1 MATIADNGVA
11 KTVVGLDNINQVLE
25 TVSENAV
32 VTVQR
37 ASEGAALEA
46 PAGVTVKNESGTVIK
61 VNGED
66 LKSGSEVVVKAP
78 ESEKPQTDPDNKDK
92 NNGKAEDAK
101 AVQTG
106 DSSNVILWVVL
117 AVAAV
122 AVAAGCVILY
132 ITKISHI
139 SLKCKLQKVKKVLQ
153 KRHIY

>member
-1 MATIADNGVA
+1 MATITDKGVT

-37 ASEGAALEA
+37 ASEGAPLEA

-92 NNGKAEDAK
+92 NNGKAEGAK

-106 DSSNVILWVVL
+106 DSSNVILWIVL

-132 ITKISHI
+132 IRRRH
-139 SLKCKLQKVKKVLQ
+139 KK
-153 KRHIY
+153 